1 MNILL
6 LFFIVAGLQ
15 QREIAVLIK
24 SKGSVLIVKSGKSIQ
39 AKRGNLLNE
48 GDEIRTGKDGFAL
61 IKYLN
66 KGAIIQL
73 RKNSSISFPTSKK
86 SFTINRIKLFF
97 GEIISIIKGKRFE
110 VETPNA
116 VAAVKGTKFIVGVY
130 CDTTYLDVT
139 EGEVKFSSK
148 GGEETFGP
156 GESARCIGD
165 NPPER
170 IHRRKNIIIEFKKG
184 GEAQKLEI
192 KVK

>member
-6 LFFIVAGLQ
+6 LFFIVAGVQ
-15 QREIAVLIK
+15 PKEVAVLIK
-24 SKGSVLIVKSGKSIQ
+24 TKGSVIIVKSGKIIR

-73 RKNSSISFPTSKK
+73 KKNSSISFPSSQK
-86 SFTINRIKLFF
+86 SFIFNRVKLFF

-130 CDTTYLDVT
+130 GDTTYLDVT
-139 EGEVKFSSK
+139 EGEVTFSSK
-148 GGEETFGP
+148 GGGETFGP

-165 NPPER
+165 NPHEI
-170 IHRRKNIIIEFKKG
+170 IHRKKNIIIEFKRG
-184 GEAQKLEI
+184 GKAKKLEI
-192 KVK
+192 MVK